1 VILDMEAVA
10 RVRQWQ
16 DQPELQPQTGEFLF
30 PVQLDGRRVHMTWDP
45 ARVDAAGAVIT
56 GAGVVGGAAI
66 AVDAGIPY
74 LAAASSPIARGVSN
88 TWRISHL
95 TVPRLAAC
103 MLMDDW

>member
-1 VILDMEAVA
+1 MAGSTVA
-10 RVRQWQ
+10 
-16 DQPELQPQTGEFLF
+16 PTA
-30 PVQLDGRRVHMTWDP
+30 DGRIPVPGVVGWKTGTYDMTWDP

-88 TWRISHL
+88 TWKNLSFDRPSSGGLHANGRL
-95 TVPRLAAC
+95 VGVPR
-103 MLMDDW
+103 WTKK